1 MSYKTKNVQLCR
13 WYLLRVTDKYSEEVS
28 LYLFGG
34 LSQKEKSFLSIIKE
48 GERAFRAGY
57 NRLLLPWNFVF
68 HSEKEKLLDWLMVS
82 PQLFALSVHKKSFK
96 DFEKMFERHKS
107 KNLLIDLLLENNDKQ
122 LLEALESGPW
132 PFQITVPAHRKVD
145 LNQLSDSLSNRY
157 KGPSL
162 NQTSSSNIDKQI
174 FLKKIV
180 QDKSDPQVNTAG
192 QNPVSISKK
201 NPFQPPV
208 HFHFPCYHK
217 KHPQLYSS
225 EEIYEFLKKSP
236 YPPPYTDIYNLS
248 IPSDLELEPEKEP
261 EFSYRVSGS
270 QPMASVIIP
279 TYNCS
284 QELIWTLKHLFWQD
298 LPKQKYEVIVVD
310 DGSEDMTAQ
319 TLKHLDFLSCMNF
332 KFIFLHGQH
341 KRESFTNHRFRAGIA
356 RNLGV
361 KQAQGSFLLFLDSD
375 ILVPSCYLSS
385 VCEQLKTENV
395 IQHPRYHLIKLAPKE
410 YNKID
415 KSRHLYIKDSGYWEN
430 FYNTAQNW
438 KEKKLPW
445 KYISTNTLCL
455 KTSVFKSVGRFRKNY
470 TCYGFEDTDLGYR
483 LYQAGF
489 RFKLNPVDTYHL
501 FRSSEHVNSSVF
513 KRKLLGQSARI
524 FFHNNHNLEGYE
536 EFRHLIDK
544 AVIS

>member
-1 MSYKTKNVQLCR
+1 M
-13 WYLLRVTDKYSEEVS
+13 TDKYSEEIS

-34 LSQKEKSFLSIIKE
+34 LSQKEKSLFSIKRE

-68 HSEKEKLLDWLMVS
+68 HSEKEQLLNWIMLN

-96 DFEKMFERHKS
+96 DFEKMLERHKS

-132 PFQITVPAHRKVD
+132 PFQITVPAHKKVD

-157 KGPSL
+157 SP
-162 NQTSSSNIDKQI
+162 TRTFAENIDKQI
-174 FLKKIV
+174 FLTKKA
-180 QDKSDPQVNTAG
+180 QDKSNPRGNATG
-192 QNPVSISKK
+192 QNPVSPFKN

-208 HFHFPCYHK
+208 YFHFPCYHK

-225 EEIYEFLKKSP
+225 EEIYEFLKQSA
-236 YPPPYTDIYNLS
+236 YPPPHTDIYNLS
-248 IPSDLELEPEKEP
+248 IPSDLELEPEREP
-261 EFSYRVSGS
+261 EFSCHVLDS
-270 QPMASVIIP
+270 QPIASVIIP

-284 QELIWTLKHLFWQD
+284 QELIWTLKHLFQQD

-310 DGSEDMTAQ
+310 DGSEDQTAQ

-332 KFIFLHGQH
+332 KFIFLSGKH
-341 KRESFTNHRFRAGIA
+341 KRESFADNRFRAGIA

-361 KQAQGSFLLFLDSD
+361 KQAQGAFLLFLDSD
-375 ILVPSCYLSS
+375 ILTPSYYLSS
-385 VCEQLKTENV
+385 VCELLKKEDV
-395 IQHPRYHLIKLAPKE
+395 IQHPRYHLIKSAPKE

-415 KSRHLYIKDSGYWEN
+415 KSQHLYIKDSNYWEN

-438 KEKKLPW
+438 NEKRLPW

-455 KTSVFKSVGRFRKNY
+455 KTSVFKSVGWFRKNH
-470 TCYGFEDTDLGYR
+470 TFYGFEDTDLGYR

-501 FRSSEHVNSSVF
+501 FRSSEHIHSSVL

-524 FFHNNHNLEGYE
+524 FFHNNHSLEGYE
-536 EFRHLIDK
+536 EFLHLIDTDR
-544 AVIS
+544 V